1 MRNVL
6 SKTLVPGVI
15 AVVLSTAGSAASQEV
30 AGNLRQ
36 QPSTTVSLTGCLSA
50 TPGPSGQFG
59 FVDADT
65 GSTYRL
71 TGRDVRKFAGQ
82 RAQIVVGSSAN
93 AVTIRGGLWPSPNV
107 AAQAGALDSAQAA
120 VASREPTNVAPSQ
133 GAVTEL
139 RVAHVRGLSGTCR

>member
-1 MRNVL
+1 MLNILPKGLVL
-6 SKTLVPGVI
+6 GVI
-15 AVVLSTAGSAASQEV
+15 VVVLSTAGSAASQQVSGSARRQPV
-30 AGNLRQ
+30 A
-36 QPSTTVSLTGCLSA
+36 TVSLMGCVGA

-59 FVDADT
+59 FVDAGT

-82 RAQIVVGSSAN
+82 RTQIVVGFSSN

-120 VASREPTNVAPSQ
+120 VATREQTNVAASN

-139 RVAHVRGLSGTCR
+139 RVVDVRGLSGTCR